1 MAFGDRGYGGMP
13 LVTMTLL
20 AVNLTVYAAL
30 AIMSGRVFILDV
42 QTLSLLGQ
50 NNASVLSGAYWQLLT
65 SLFVHS
71 NILHLLGN
79 MFFLLIF
86 GLKAE
91 ELFNAS
97 KYLCVYFVS
106 GLCGNL
112 MTLLMG
118 PFTLSVGAS
127 GAIFGLYGGSV
138 MYVRRRMRQSII
150 GALIYSIYLLIFN
163 LGENVNFLS
172 QKLRGLFKR
181 GSFFLIPIWFFISLK
196 FIGNIN

>member
-30 AIMSGRVFILDV
+30 AIMSGRVFRLDV

-172 QKLRGLFKR
+172 HLGGLAAGLALGYLLSTFKPRG
-181 GSFFLIPIWFFISLK
+181 
-196 FIGNIN
+196 